1 MASRFVPGLYVIGE
15 MLDCDGRIGGFNF
28 QWAWATGYLAG
39 HHAALGTIE
48 KKTVKQQTHMSQ
60 YIFDNKSE
68 EREFRRL
75 QLVEAANDP
84 TTIALL
90 EETGIQPGWL
100 CLELGAGA
108 GSILR
113 WMGHRVG
120 PKGLAVGVDKKT
132 TYLHDFAFP
141 PFQIHQGTFLD
152 VSLSHSFE
160 LIHGRYILIHNQSDM
175 DILHKMFSLLKP
187 GGWAIFEEPDFTS
200 TRLLDHSLEIPRAR
214 VNEAICQMFV
224 NASLD
229 PGYALHLPP
238 KTGASRFS
246 NCTNTIHH
254 ASVLWEI
261 TDGRCYG

>member
-1 MASRFVPGLYVIGE
+1 
-15 MLDCDGRIGGFNF
+15 
-28 QWAWATGYLAG
+28 
-39 HHAALGTIE
+39 
-48 KKTVKQQTHMSQ
+48 MSQ

-75 QLVEAANDP
+75 QLVEVANDP

-113 WMGHRVG
+113 WLGHRVG

-160 LIHGRYILIHNQSDM
+160 LIHGRYILIHNKSDM

-224 NASLD
+224 NAGLD
-229 PGYALHLPP
+229 PGYALHLPRKLAQAGFQIARTQSIMHLCSGKSP
-238 KTGASRFS
+238 MANVMGESARVLEQEYCGTGLCSPQDIQHYVRLTQDSTHWAVYHS
-246 NCTNTIHH
+246 TT
-254 ASVLWEI
+254 SVI
-261 TDGRCYG
+261 VRKSPI